1 VADAMREA
9 STSHMFSPK
18 EKLMNIIRMTLLT
31 LLLLPLPGWSK
42 DLNLFVI
49 QRSKNTNE
57 VQYQLHVNDRCH
69 IVSDHPVGAF
79 WQLREVS
86 PEKTEPLSDLEHM
99 AYGVTNQ
106 QVAENRVSFDL
117 GVLEHFRAL
126 EQRRITATV
135 RYDPSTATCIPSV
148 QTAINGQVAALERIY
163 VQAEER
169 LVRPKVKYID
179 VYGKSLASRPTPV
192 KERIDP

>member
-1 VADAMREA
+1 
-9 STSHMFSPK
+9 
-18 EKLMNIIRMTLLT
+18 
-31 LLLLPLPGWSK
+31 
-42 DLNLFVI
+42 
-49 QRSKNTNE
+49 
-57 VQYQLHVNDRCH
+57 
-69 IVSDHPVGAF
+69 
-79 WQLREVS
+79 
-86 PEKTEPLSDLEHM
+86 M
-99 AYGVTNQ
+99 AYGVTNL

-135 RYDPSTATCIPSV
+135 RYDPSTATCTPSV

-169 LVRPKVKYID
+169 LVRPKVMYID

-192 KERIDP
+192 KERMIPKAWGQERRGCQ

>member
-1 VADAMREA
+1 
-9 STSHMFSPK
+9 
-18 EKLMNIIRMTLLT
+18 
-31 LLLLPLPGWSK
+31 
-42 DLNLFVI
+42 
-49 QRSKNTNE
+49 
-57 VQYQLHVNDRCH
+57 
-69 IVSDHPVGAF
+69 
-79 WQLREVS
+79 
-86 PEKTEPLSDLEHM
+86 
-99 AYGVTNQ
+99 VTNQ
-106 QVAENRVSFDL
+106 KVAEHWVSFDL

-135 RYDPSTATCIPSV
+135 HYDPHSATCTPSV
-148 QTAINGQVAALERIY
+148 QTTIHGQVAALERIY

>member
-9 STSHMFSPK
+9 STSHTLSPK
-18 EKLMNIIRMTLLT
+18 EKLMNIISMTLLT
-31 LLLLPLPGWSK
+31 LLLLPLSGWSK

-57 VQYQLHVNDRCH
+57 VQYQLHVNDRCQ
-69 IVSDHPVGAF
+69 IVSDKPVDAF

-86 PEKTEPLSDLEHM
+86 PDKTEPLSDLEHM
-99 AYGVTNQ
+99 AYGVANQ
-106 QVAENRVSFDL
+106 KVVENRVSFDL

-126 EQRRITATV
+126 EQRSITATV
-135 RYDPSTATCIPSV
+135 RYDPSTATCTPSV

-163 VQAEER
+163 VQADER
-169 LVRPKVKYID
+169 LVRPKVRYID